1 MKENINDII
10 RNKISKRFYSK
21 KSEEFDQKID
31 EFFCEVM
38 NNKKDNKMDISVIYL
53 TSFMINYLTYSRFK
67 EDDEA
72 KMNMSRLLDFSS
84 LDDFINK
91 LDKETLKMMIKDV
104 IYFNNF
110 CYFIKKKYVL
120 KSLEKTKK
128 IIKLAPT
135 YFMDVLSYNK
145 NFTVKDIIREYNRSY
160 KDCFNH
166 NVALEDAICYAVDN
180 ILDLYDNNIDN
191 YKSIMIDIINTYY
204 MYNRYLLLS
213 DSKMDENAIDIMDFL
228 EYDTPGSILYAS
240 SDSEFLESVIRDYLS
255 YELLDDKNKNEII
268 NYLKSCKRKEIIN
281 NPNDK
286 IRDMLKNNFKNINI
300 YDEEEVKDNIDIITK
315 LKESSYFD
323 FIVSV
328 LYTDSMYLNYYDY
341 FSFPNDFDIKTNY
354 EYIKNM
360 KSIDEFKKDLL
371 ENDMVLLDAIDKSTV
386 FSDFTLLTK
395 KEVLLTL
402 ENDDVFGSF
411 LTDNYIFDKLSS
423 ARDYDLEDA
432 KLLYRENL
440 LSIKDKKLAVA
451 HSTSELLADLRTL
464 RDICIDNYKE
474 ILYDLTEIYY
484 EYNKYMFDNEND
496 VDIEDR
502 HILKYIDNDLNTFLV
517 QIEGNEKVLEKL
529 SNSFYKYISLANLD
543 KDKIKHYYDNL
554 CKNGKV
560 KVFNKKKRGSNT
572 KNIYIN
578 KKISN

>member
-21 KSEEFDQKID
+21 NSEEFDQKID

-67 EDDEA
+67 EDDEV
-72 KMNMSRLLDFSS
+72 KMNMSRLLGFSS

-91 LDKETLKMMIKDV
+91 LDKETLKMMIEDV
-104 IYFNNF
+104 IYFNNS
-110 CYFIKKKYVL
+110 CYFNKKKYVL
-120 KSLEKTKK
+120 KSLEKSKR

-135 YFMDVLSYNK
+135 YFMDALSYNK
-145 NFTVKDIIREYNRSY
+145 NFTVKDIIGEYNRSY

-213 DSKMDENAIDIMDFL
+213 DSKMDENAIDIMNFL

-255 YELLDDKNKNEII
+255 YELLDDKKKNEII
-268 NYLKSCKRKEIIN
+268 NYLKSYKRKEIIN

-341 FSFPNDFDIKTNY
+341 SAYPNDYDIKTNY

-402 ENDDVFGSF
+402 ENDDIFDLF

-423 ARDYDLEDA
+423 ARCYDLEDA
-432 KLLYRENL
+432 KMIYREKL

-451 HSTSELLADLRTL
+451 YSTSELLADLSTL

-484 EYNKYMFDNEND
+484 KYNKYMFDNEND
-496 VDIEDR
+496 IDIEDR
-502 HILKYIDNDLNTFLV
+502 HILRYIDNDLNTFLA

-572 KNIYIN
+572 
-578 KKISN
+578 

>member
-67 EDDEA
+67 EDDEV
-72 KMNMSRLLDFSS
+72 KMNMARLLGFSS

-120 KSLEKTKK
+120 KSLEKSKK

-145 NFTVKDIIREYNRSY
+145 NFTVKDIIGEYNRSY

-286 IRDMLKNNFKNINI
+286 VRDMLKNNFKNINF

-411 LTDNYIFDKLSS
+411 ITDNYIFDKLSS
-423 ARDYDLEDA
+423 ARCYDLEDA
-432 KLLYRENL
+432 KMIYREKL

-451 HSTSELLADLRTL
+451 HSTSELLADLSAL

-496 VDIEDR
+496 IDIEDR

-572 KNIYIN
+572 
-578 KKISN
+578 

>member
-21 KSEEFDQKID
+21 NSEEFDQKID

-67 EDDEA
+67 EDDEV
-72 KMNMSRLLDFSS
+72 KMNMSRLLGFSS

-145 NFTVKDIIREYNRSY
+145 NFTVKDIIGEYNRSY
-160 KDCFNH
+160 KECFNH

-360 KSIDEFKKDLL
+360 KSIDEFKKGLL

-423 ARDYDLEDA
+423 ARRYDLEDA
-432 KLLYRENL
+432 KMIYREKL

-496 VDIEDR
+496 IDIEDR

-572 KNIYIN
+572 
-578 KKISN
+578 

>member
-21 KSEEFDQKID
+21 NSEEFDQKID

-67 EDDEA
+67 EDDEV
-72 KMNMSRLLDFSS
+72 KMNMARLLGFSS

-145 NFTVKDIIREYNRSY
+145 NFTVKDIIGEYNRSY

-423 ARDYDLEDA
+423 ARRYDLEDA
-432 KLLYRENL
+432 KMIYIEKL

-496 VDIEDR
+496 IDIEDR
-502 HILKYIDNDLNTFLV
+502 HILKYIDNDLNAFLV

-560 KVFNKKKRGSNT
+560 KVFNKKKRGSN
-572 KNIYIN
+572 
-578 KKISN
+578 S